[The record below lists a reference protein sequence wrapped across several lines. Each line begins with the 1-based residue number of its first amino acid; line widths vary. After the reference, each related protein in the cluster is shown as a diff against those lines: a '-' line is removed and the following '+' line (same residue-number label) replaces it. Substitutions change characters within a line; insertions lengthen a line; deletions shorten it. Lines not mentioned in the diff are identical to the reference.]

1 MCTISKD
8 KAIKIMEWIFFI
20 GFSIV
25 AGWFASRV
33 LQQFFSQKT
42 SFSQHEEE
50 VTTYPVISLS
60 FLGSKDFEVNLTNV
74 KIKYWAKGMKD
85 YENLQMGETHCLNH
99 EYNKTEKILLENLED
114 LISGS
119 KAYRIIHVTPILD
132 KKRPIVSLEIYTL
145 FEKKNNL
152 LPDLVGFFLSSQK
165 NSPGFLDNS
174 WIDGEPLQLS
184 MNKNTAVSY
193 NLRPQKT
200 KYVQQM
206 GNCQKESYYECIASH
221 LDVIEFDECSKKCIP
236 NVFSNIGKNYSTTFC
251 QNNTVS
257 QKCIFDHMLKQEIGS
272 NCKNSCSKLEYF
284 GDNLLTMPYQSKEED
299 KKHWNVYWFKYR
311 LNNLNFSAKVY
322 EEYLIYD
329 TIGMIAAVGGTLG
342 ISKEIKSIF
351 KCIVSTFYYRESTSS
366 HSTNFPIQEVLL

>member
-1 MCTISKD
+1 MSIICIISQRKVF
-8 KAIKIMEWIFFI
+8 KILEWILYI
-20 GFSIV
+20 GLSIV

-152 LPDLVGFFLSSQK
+152 IPDLVGFFLTSQK

-200 KYVQQM
+200 KYVKSVM
-206 GNCQKESYYECIASH
+206 DCYW
-221 LDVIEFDECSKKCIP
+221 
-236 NVFSNIGKNYSTTFC
+236 
-251 QNNTVS
+251 
-257 QKCIFDHMLKQEIGS
+257 
-272 NCKNSCSKLEYF
+272 
-284 GDNLLTMPYQSKEED
+284 PYTRQHD
-299 KKHWNVYWFKYR
+299 PGR
-311 LNNLNFSAKVY
+311 C
-322 EEYLIYD
+322 D
-329 TIGMIAAVGGTLG
+329 
-342 ISKEIKSIF
+342 
-351 KCIVSTFYYRESTSS
+351 
-366 HSTNFPIQEVLL
+366 

>member
-25 AGWFASRV
+25 AGLFVLRV
-33 LQQFFSQKT
+33 LQQFFSGKT

-50 VTTYPVISLS
+50 VTTYPVISFS
-60 FLGSKDFEVNLTNV
+60 FLGSKELEVNLSNV

-85 YENLQMGETHCLNH
+85 YQNLEMGLNHCLNY

-132 KKRPIVSLEIYTL
+132 KNRPIVSLEIYTL

-152 LPDLVGFFLSSQK
+152 LPDLVGFFLTSQK

-184 MNKNTAVSY
+184 MNKNTAGSY

-200 KYVQQM
+200 KYVEKM

-257 QKCIFDHMLKQEIGS
+257 QKCILDHMLKQEVGS
-272 NCKNSCSKLEYF
+272 NCKKSCSKLEYF

-311 LNNLNFSAKVY
+311 LNNLNFSAKVF

-351 KCIVSTFYYRESTSS
+351 KCIVSTFYYIESTSS